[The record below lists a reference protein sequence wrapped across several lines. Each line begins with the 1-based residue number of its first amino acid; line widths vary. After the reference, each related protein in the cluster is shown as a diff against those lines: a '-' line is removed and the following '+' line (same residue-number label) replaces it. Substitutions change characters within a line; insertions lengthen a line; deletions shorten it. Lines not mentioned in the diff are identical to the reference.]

1 LSLGSSANYQDSRG
15 LTPLYY
21 CIANADNAQST
32 ACMEVL
38 LYDHAA
44 VDAVDHKGC
53 TPLHQVRR
61 DLPPPPRLHFCPVL
75 PLPVLIQVCLCGVL
89 QVCTA
94 KKVKVARIRLP
105 SAGFRS

>member
-1 LSLGSSANYQDSRG
+1 MKALLSLGSSANYQDSRG

-21 CIANADNAQST
+21 CITNSDNAQST

-53 TPLHQVRR
+53 TPLHQVST
-61 DLPPPPRLHFCPVL
+61 LH
-75 PLPVLIQVCLCGVL
+75 
-89 QVCTA
+89 T
-94 KKVKVARIRLP
+94 
-105 SAGFRS
+105 SATIN